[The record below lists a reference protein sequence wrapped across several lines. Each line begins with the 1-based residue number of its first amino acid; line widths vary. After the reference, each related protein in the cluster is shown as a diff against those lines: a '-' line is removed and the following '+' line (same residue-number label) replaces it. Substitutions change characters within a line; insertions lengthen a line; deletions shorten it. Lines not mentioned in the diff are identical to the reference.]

1 MQEMVNKG
9 VLALEIPRAWYH
21 ISLNNRV
28 SRSMQTIDTLAL
40 TLGAGWAAGINLYAA
55 VLVLG
60 YLGMTGD
67 VVLPPG
73 LEVLSDPLVMS
84 IAGIM
89 YCIEFFAD
97 KTPGVDSG
105 WDTLHTFIRIP
116 AGALLAAGAASG
128 FEVNQATE
136 LAAAL
141 VGGTLAAG
149 SHFTKAGSRLL
160 INTSPEP
167 VSNWTASILE
177 DVAVVGG
184 LWTAL
189 HYPLA
194 FIGLLV
200 LFIVLAIW
208 LLPKIWRALKR
219 LFQRIGRFF
228 GGEKAPS
235 MQTPGSETRAEQL
248 KALFQHPS
256 DAGEPPKK

>member
-1 MQEMVNKG
+1 ME
-9 VLALEIPRAWYH
+9 
-21 ISLNNRV
+21 
-28 SRSMQTIDTLAL
+28 TIDTLAL

-55 VLVLG
+55 ILVLG
-60 YLGMTGD
+60 YLGLTGH

-73 LEVLSDPLVMS
+73 LEVLSDPLVMG

-89 YCIEFFAD
+89 YCVEFFAD

-116 AGALLAAGAASG
+116 AGAILAAGAASG
-128 FEVNQATE
+128 FEVSQAAE

-167 VSNWTASILE
+167 VTNWTASIME
-177 DVAVVGG
+177 DLAVIGG

-189 HYPLA
+189 NYPIVFL
-194 FIGLLV
+194 GLLL
-200 LFIVLAIW
+200 LFLILVVW
-208 LLPKIWRALKR
+208 LMPKLWRALKR

-228 GGEKAPS
+228 GGGEKGPE
-235 MQTPGSETRAEQL
+235 PGLHTHEDRESAMRE
-248 KALFQHPS
+248 LF
-256 DAGEPPKK
+256 PPHEKPMEGPKR